1 MSYDGLG
8 DWKYI
13 NSYADEIDAVTAAD
27 LQRVAKEYLTKENR
41 TVGIFL
47 RKEGAAEEDP
57 EMAALPAQAQAMVK
71 QSLQRILAETDAA
84 KLREGIARMQEDA
97 GQAPPEMKPAIDLIV
112 KRAQERL
119 AALES
124 GKK

>member
-1 MSYDGLG
+1 MYYDGLG

-13 NSYADEIDAVTAAD
+13 NTYADEIDTVTAAD
-27 LQRVAKEYLTKENR
+27 LQRVAKEYFTKETR

-47 RKEGAAEEDP
+47 RKEGAAAEDP
-57 EMAALPAQAQAMVK
+57 EVAALPAPAQAMVK
-71 QSLQRILAETDAA
+71 ESLQRIQGETDPA
-84 KLREGIARMQEDA
+84 KLRDGIARMEGAA
-97 GQAPPEMKPAIDLIV
+97 GQAPPEMKAAIDLLV

-124 GKK
+124 KK